1 MLRRRSILT
10 EFETRFFILQL
21 LGALK
26 YMHHAKRVIH
36 RDLKLGNIF
45 LDEHMNVKIGDF
57 GLAALLVDENDRKTT
72 MCGTPNYIAPEVLFG
87 STKRGGNGSG
97 HSFEVDLWSMGVILY
112 ALLIGRPPFQAQ
124 NIESIYEKIRES
136 QFTFPASSAI
146 SAPARALIT
155 SLLHKDPA
163 SRPSLDAT
171 ADHPFFRHGW
181 FPRRIPTSATTK
193 EPVFKTSAGV
203 LVSGA
208 GLSSNSAWSES
219 RRNYFEVAKA
229 AGIGLD
235 QDGNLFPC
243 VGDKDDEEIPG
254 PVAPIVKPVTV
265 KQQNLSGAVTATL
278 ESLSKPPLRGSEVAV
293 VASSVVEKTR
303 KAGTKEERD
312 AAAARTVA
320 AVIEEQAKQQQLR
333 KNKAPTDFLLP
344 ESLSPRDGRA
354 RMRGTAL
361 LRSAALG
368 STGVTGLERGP
379 KRPSVLGPGRA
390 RKAQVIQLNGGDSDD
405 NDKGVQPVENP
416 PVQAP
421 MPAARR
427 PRRVVGVALGTRA
440 AIAEAQTI
448 KPTLSDIYSTNEGGG
463 DVKDVAASKRSGK
476 SMAGIVVAGQT
487 KENEREQ
494 RQRQRRREK
503 EEHERAHKKEEEQ
516 REMERLRVELE
527 RLERE
532 KVEKQLQRER
542 EHELERE
549 RQQLEQDRLQRE
561 ERRKERERERQRQ
574 KERAAILKAQ
584 QLQAEP
590 IPLPSSRNSRAAPTS
605 SVAEPTRDNSQPRR
619 RAPSRSASSASLTR
633 PPTATGTNASHISST
648 SASSS
653 SSSSSSVGSEPVP
666 TTPNLSTSIGAPILH
681 STTSQILDSLQPYIT
696 ALTFAL
702 TAGPSLRSV
711 ARSETDSAATKE
723 AILCWRAGK
732 GNRAVFITKWVDY
745 TNKYGI
751 GYSMT
756 DGSIGVMFN
765 DNTGIIC
772 ADGLNQPST
781 SAEMEKEGE
790 TWYISQGY
798 APTSSASA
806 ATTRKTSSGA
816 VGPLETIYRK
826 HITRMSILL
835 KERSTASNNRRYGL
849 PLPPDSNLTRM
860 GGRLAE
866 AKVAMWRRFGMYMRD
881 SLRGGQEHDFLRTEE
896 DLHPVG
902 LGPRSA
908 GRELIFIST
917 YARLKQGA
925 FFRFSNGEIQ
935 FNFCDHSKLVLSDK
949 GQTIRFLTKARNLI
963 IMGADEVRAA
973 VAVCGAGG
981 GGGVAGSA
989 GAGELRK
996 EEVDELVREDLKSKI
1011 AFLRG
1016 FLRAWWREGR
1026 IPGVRRTVGC
1036 DTGADGGVAGEA
1048 GGGGSG
1054 EGDDGDDGDD
1064 GDGEGLEG
1072 GGGEEEGRGR
1082 GSAGGSRRG
1091 RSSARGRNRAGGG
1104 AGEREKVKEEVVVL
1118 GEV

>member
-1 MLRRRSILT
+1 MLRRRSTLT
-10 EFETRFFILQL
+10 EFETRFYILQL

-26 YMHHAKRVIH
+26 YMHHTKRVIH

-97 HSFEVDLWSMGVILY
+97 HSFEVDLWSTGVILY

-124 NIESIYEKIRES
+124 DIESIYKKIRQS
-136 QFTFPASSAI
+136 HFTFPASPAI

-155 SLLHKDPA
+155 SLLHQDPA
-163 SRPSLDAT
+163 SRPSLDAI

-181 FPRRIPTSATTK
+181 FPRHIPTSATTK
-193 EPVFKTSAGV
+193 EPTFKTSTGV
-203 LVSGA
+203 LVSGV
-208 GLSSNSAWSES
+208 GLNSNSTWSES
-219 RRNYFEVAKA
+219 RRNYFEVARA

-235 QDGNLFPC
+235 EDGNLFPC
-243 VGDKDDEEIPG
+243 VGDKDDEEVPG
-254 PVAPIVKPVTV
+254 PVAPIVKPVTI
-265 KQQNLSGAVTATL
+265 KQQNPSAAVITTS
-278 ESLSKPPLRGSEVAV
+278 ESLPKPPLRGAEIAAVANY
-293 VASSVVEKTR
+293 AVEKKR
-303 KAGTKEERD
+303 KVGTKEERD
-312 AAAARTVA
+312 VAAARTVA

-333 KNKAPTDFLLP
+333 KNKAPKDFLLP

-361 LRSAALG
+361 LRSAAVG
-368 STGVTGLERGP
+368 STGMAGLNERGP

-390 RKAQVIQLNGGDSDD
+390 RKAEVIQLEDDDGSGD
-405 NDKGVQPVENP
+405 DKGVQPVDIP
-416 PVQAP
+416 HIPAP

-427 PRRVVGVALGTRA
+427 PRRVVGAALGTKA
-440 AIAEAQTI
+440 AIVGT
-448 KPTLSDIYSTNEGGG
+448 KPAKQTLSDIYSANGGG
-463 DVKDVAASKRSGK
+463 DDVKDVAVSKRSGR
-476 SMAGIVVAGQT
+476 SAAGITMAEQA
-487 KENEREQ
+487 KESEREQ
-494 RQRQRRREK
+494 R
-503 EEHERAHKKEEEQ
+503 ERARKKVEEEKKE
-516 REMERLRVELE
+516 MDRLRERE

-532 KVEKQLQRER
+532 KVEQQLQWER
-542 EHELERE
+542 EQELERE

-561 ERRKERERERQRQ
+561 ERRKGRERERQRQ
-574 KERAAILKAQ
+574 RERAAILKTQ

-590 IPLPSSRNSRAAPTS
+590 VPLPVSSTGQAPTS
-605 SVAEPTRDNSQPRR
+605 SVAGLTRDNSQPRR

-633 PPTATGTNASHISST
+633 PPTATGTNSSHISST

-653 SSSSSSVGSEPVP
+653 SSSSSVGSEPVP
-666 TTPNLSTSIGAPILH
+666 TSPSLSTSIGTPVLH

-696 ALTFAL
+696 ALTSAL
-702 TAGPSLRSV
+702 TAGPSPPPSLRSS

-723 AILCWRAGK
+723 AIRRWRAGK

-781 SAEMEKEGE
+781 STAKEQEGE

-806 ATTRKTSSGA
+806 ATTRKTSSGGI
-816 VGPLETIYRK
+816 GPTETIYRK
-826 HITRMSILL
+826 HVTRMSVLL

-849 PLPPDSNLTRM
+849 PLPHDSHLTRM

-881 SLRGGQEHDFLRTEE
+881 SLRGGKEHDFLRSEEE
-896 DLHPVG
+896 DQRSVG
-902 LGPRSA
+902 PNPRSS
-908 GRELIFIST
+908 GRELIFIT
-917 YARLKQGA
+917 IYARLKQGA
-925 FFRFSNGEIQ
+925 FFRFSNGDIQ

-949 GQTIRFLTKARNLI
+949 GQTVRFLTKARNLI
-963 IMGADEVRAA
+963 VMGVDEVRAA
-973 VAVCGAGG
+973 VVVCAAGG
-981 GGGVAGSA
+981 GAGS
-989 GAGELRK
+989 GLGELGK
-996 EEVDELVREDLKSKI
+996 EEVDELVREDLKSKV

-1026 IPGVRRTVGC
+1026 IPGVRRMVGC
-1036 DTGADGGVAGEA
+1036 DVGADGGGVAGENGGNGEA
-1048 GGGGSG
+1048 GGGDGG
-1054 EGDDGDDGDD
+1054 GDD
-1064 GDGEGLEG
+1064 DGEGLEG
-1072 GGGEEEGRGR
+1072 GDKEERGR
-1082 GSAGGSRRG
+1082 GSTGGSRVG
-1091 RSSARGRNRAGGG
+1091 RSRARGRAGE
-1104 AGEREKVKEEVVVL
+1104 AEREKVKEEVVVL